1 MSLSNNICYHFL
13 VWGTA
18 SETFAEAWRS
28 FVLSRSRG
36 FQTETVQ
43 NQPKLFKWSKMIC
56 YHFLVWSTPTKWNF
70 CTWRDAHS
78 FREISAQRMK
88 LYILCW
94 TIYRSF
100 HHPADISNQ
109 QRIIWKS
116 VDIPLHCGSL
126 PEFKSCELLLFDL
139 VFVWALT
146 WLVFCC
152 CFVGICVSCGLVGF
166 LLLLRWYL
174 CELWLDWHLT
184 PRFIVTVSAV
194 HIAQCTYL
202 PDDQINCIMVLINSS
217 SVDPSVK
224 VDYIQLKRLKRVTRS
239 IYAYNDVSL

>member
-70 CTWRDAHS
+70 CTRRDAHS

-116 VDIPLHCGSL
+116 VEIPLWKPASIW
-126 PEFKSCELLLFDL
+126 DL
-139 VFVWALT
+139 WASFVW
-146 WLVFCC
+146 F
-152 CFVGICVSCGLVGF
+152 GICVSSDLVGF
-166 LLLLRWYL
+166 LLLFCWCL

-217 SVDPSVK
+217 SVD
-224 VDYIQLKRLKRVTRS
+224 L
-239 IYAYNDVSL
+239 